1 METTEQKSNT
11 KILKIVIAI
20 LALIIM
26 VLVWQ
31 LIVTKTKVNTF
42 TIEKEKAK
50 TQNTQLQHE
59 LDSLLTEH
67 EKIKKE
73 YGNLSG
79 QLSAK
84 DSIILAKADEIQN
97 LIATQADYYRI
108 KKKLDYLRGITQG
121 YVSQIDSLYR
131 VNKVL
136 KDENVEIK
144 GKYEKEQVKTTE
156 LTKDK
161 EDLNAKVTLASSLKA
176 YNIKG
181 VPVRSKS
188 GGKKEDVE
196 DKAKRTDRI
205 KVSFTLSE
213 NLIAASGTKNIY
225 VRIARPDDKI
235 LCVGTG
241 DSYSFDY
248 NGEKIQYSITKSIDY
263 ENKAMD
269 ITMYWD
275 KTEDFTAGTYVVS
288 VFTDGMLIGESQ
300 FALK

>member
-1 METTEQKSNT
+1 METTDQKSNT
-11 KILKIVIAI
+11 RVLKIVIAV
-20 LALIIM
+20 LALIIA

-31 LIVTKTKVNTF
+31 LIITKTRVNTF
-42 TIEKEKAK
+42 TIEKEKAQ
-50 TQNTQLQHE
+50 TQNTALQHE

-73 YGNLSG
+73 FGNLSG
-79 QLSAK
+79 QLSEK
-84 DSIILAKADEIQN
+84 DSIILAKAEEIQN

-136 KDENVEIK
+136 KDENVVIK
-144 GKYEKEQVKTTE
+144 DKYDKEQVKTTE

-161 EDLNAKVTLASSLKA
+161 ENLNAKVTLASSLKA

-188 GGKKEDVE
+188 GGKKEE
-196 DKAKRTDRI
+196 IADKAKRTDRI

-213 NLIAASGTKNIY
+213 NLIAASGSKSIY
-225 VRIARPDDKI
+225 IRIARPDDKI

-241 DSYSFDY
+241 DSSSFDY

-275 KTEDFTAGTYVVS
+275 KTDEFIAGTYVVS
-288 VFTDGMLIGESQ
+288 VFTDSMLIGESQ